1 MTFADLQSISLE
13 FQKFSKINW
22 HVSESTSTTFLS
34 SLRSHIWSSRLKYI
48 TGCSITF
55 SLSEP
60 QCYPHISTPLCR
72 RKLSKVRTEWVCLFL
87 LPLPHLLHAID
98 IPLPWFSFL
107 VFSFLPEMAKMK
119 HTIFFLFFLVCPSW
133 FHDLTFLTSSLQVQA
148 FLLYRSFVISPSFHF
163 LYMFLILNASE
174 FLRIAAKVSL
184 NVSQLSC

>member
-13 FQKFSKINW
+13 LQKFSKINW

-107 VFSFLPEMAKMK
+107 VFSFLPEIAKMK
-119 HTIFFLFFLVCPSW
+119 HTIFFVFSCLPQLISW
-133 FHDLTFLTSSLQVQA
+133 FDLPDIIPAGTGFPFVQVLCYLSLLPLPVRVLDSQCFRISS
-148 FLLYRSFVISPSFHF
+148 Y
-163 LYMFLILNASE
+163 
-174 FLRIAAKVSL
+174 
-184 NVSQLSC
+184 SCKGFFKCLPT